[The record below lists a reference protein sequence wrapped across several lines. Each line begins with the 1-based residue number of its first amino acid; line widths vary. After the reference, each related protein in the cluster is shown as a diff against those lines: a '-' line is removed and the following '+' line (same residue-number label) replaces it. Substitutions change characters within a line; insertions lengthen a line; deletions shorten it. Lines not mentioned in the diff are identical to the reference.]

1 MTLIDTL
8 ISNLKARCGAD
19 HLWVRQGSG
28 SWNSGQS
35 TASSNLLQTRRL
47 SSSGPWMPQD
57 DMTVRGVGALR
68 YPSIGNLQRKNYVDS
83 TSCDSFQGGDSLST
97 NAFPSGK
104 SGPVN
109 RSVSPTD
116 QYSYYSGSLADFQ
129 NGNLPLPPISTS
141 KPDESHALLYQQQK
155 DCFNYLE
162 SPNAFEKSTHNPV
175 NSDQK

>member
-1 MTLIDTL
+1 
-8 ISNLKARCGAD
+8 AD

-57 DMTVRGVGALR
+57 DMT
-68 YPSIGNLQRKNYVDS
+68 NYVDS